1 MKTPRDRT
9 KNRFPLVGLGCYLNP
24 RRLELNM
31 GPSTCLT
38 RTLDGALVMAIEVQP
53 GAHRQ
58 GIVGFDTWRDRLS
71 VAVRAPAKDGQANR
85 AVLHVLSHQ
94 LNIDEASMSIV
105 AGQTSKMKTVRLT
118 NLSMEDLLG
127 KVEQALGD
135 AP

>member
-9 KNRFPLVGLGCYLNP
+9 KIHVDLVALGCYLNP
-24 RRLELNM
+24 RRLEFNM

-38 RTLDGALVMAIEVQP
+38 RTLDGALVMTIEVQP

-58 GIVGFDTWRDRLS
+58 GIVGFNTWRDRLS

-85 AVLHVLSHQ
+85 AVLHVLSNQ

-105 AGQTSKMKTVRLT
+105 AGQTSRMKTVRLT
-118 NLSMEDLLG
+118 NLSMQDILE

-135 AP
+135 AS